1 MSNPA
6 DAEYR
11 KNEVPSEWRERILGD
26 VTTLLTGFPFKSSQY
41 TDEASGTKLL
51 RGDNIVQGQLRW
63 DGVKRWP
70 ANGEAID
77 SMYRLR
83 EGDVVLAM
91 DRPWIEAGLKYAAIS
106 DLDLP
111 CLLVQRV
118 ACMRPTEGL
127 SSSFLQYLIGSGGF
141 TKHILSVET
150 GTAVPHISGGQI
162 KEYRF
167 LCPPIDEQEAIAK
180 LLRSLDGKI
189 DLLHRQNKTLE
200 AMAEALFRQWFVEDL
215 DEDWIE
221 YKVGDFAH
229 HLKAA
234 VNPAKTPEATFLHYS
249 LPAFD
254 DGKRPI
260 LETGRQILS
269 NKFQVEPWSVLI
281 SKLNPRVPRIWPV
294 GELAPEMQAVCST
307 EFQVL
312 RPTSVAV
319 FGYLYCLL
327 SSSGAKDELASAA
340 SGTSGSHQRVRPED
354 ILNIKTRLPTF
365 SLAEEFSAL
374 ILPNLTKLLAN
385 IAQIHSL
392 ENLRDALLPKLMSG
406 EVRVQI
412 QAAA

>member
-150 GTAVPHISGGQI
+150 GTAVPHISGAQI
-162 KEYRF
+162 KEYSF

-180 LLRSLDGKI
+180 LLRSLDDKI

-200 AMAEALFRQWFVEDL
+200 AMAEALFRQWFVEGEAEILEERPLSGIAYFVNGLACQKYPPTNELEKLPVLKIRELSNGITEASDWATSQVKPEYLVEAGDVIFAWSASLMVKVWDGEKCVLNQHLFKVTSKEFPTWFYLMWCKHHLAEFIAISSSHATTMGHIKRGDL
-215 DEDWIE
+215 D
-221 YKVGDFAH
+221 
-229 HLKAA
+229 AA
-234 VNPAKTPEATFLHYS
+234 MVLVPP
-249 LPAFD
+249 P
-254 DGKRPI
+254 PV
-260 LETGRQILS
+260 LETMSVQMTPLLEKQIENARQ
-269 NKFQVEPWSVLI
+269 
-281 SKLNPRVPRIWPV
+281 R
-294 GELAPEMQAVCST
+294 
-307 EFQVL
+307 
-312 RPTSVAV
+312 
-319 FGYLYCLL
+319 
-327 SSSGAKDELASAA
+327 
-340 SGTSGSHQRVRPED
+340 
-354 ILNIKTRLPTF
+354 KT
-365 SLAEEFSAL
+365 
-374 ILPNLTKLLAN
+374 
-385 IAQIHSL
+385 L
-392 ENLRDALLPKLMSG
+392 ETLRDSLLPKLMSG
-406 EVRVQI
+406 EIRV
-412 QAAA
+412 AN